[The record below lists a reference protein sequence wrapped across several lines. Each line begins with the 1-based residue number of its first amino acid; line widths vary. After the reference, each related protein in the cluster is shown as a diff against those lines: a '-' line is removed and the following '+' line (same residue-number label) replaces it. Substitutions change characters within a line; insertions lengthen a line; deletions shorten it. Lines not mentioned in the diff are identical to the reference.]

1 MSDYHREPFR
11 LQSVEFLLILTN
23 EFLVLAYKGYRA
35 SDFLMNAL
43 DAFAAAL

>member
-11 LQSVEFLLILTN
+11 LQSVEFFFILTN
-23 EFLVLAYKGYRA
+23 EFLVFAYEGYSA